1 MERDVFQQTFERL
14 KTQSGLTDAE
24 IARRLDVNR
33 STVSRWKDGT
43 ISPPLSKIKEIA
55 NLFGVSPLEFIDDS
69 VEENEVRNT
78 LKKALPEGAIPVKG
92 KSITVPLYGSI
103 AAGVPLEA
111 IPVEEYI
118 EIPEDVGVGILM
130 PFFSA

>member
-78 LKKALPEGAIPVKG
+78 LKKLYQKG
-92 KSITVPLYGSI
+92 QFRSKENPLLFRFTDLLRLVYLLKQYRRRI
-103 AAGVPLEA
+103 HRNP
-111 IPVEEYI
+111 
-118 EIPEDVGVGILM
+118 
-130 PFFSA
+130 